1 MTDDECA
8 RGKGKF
14 LQDRWIVGD
23 CRWLKPVLV
32 GKFEFL
38 GWTGDGRP
46 RHTKFVGLRNDTAAR
61 DMSVKPKALAA
72 TDSALSF
79 ATNPTCTSVTAAI
92 DPRCPIRDNAAYS
105 SPIH

>member
-38 GWTGDGRP
+38 GGPETVAHGIPSSWGCGTTR
-46 RHTKFVGLRNDTAAR
+46 RR
-61 DMSVKPKALAA
+61 A
-72 TDSALSF
+72 T
-79 ATNPTCTSVTAAI
+79 
-92 DPRCPIRDNAAYS
+92 
-105 SPIH
+105 